1 MNKAFTWLCSRSR
14 TPLCDRTLTSCSKRC
29 MRLASPA
36 KVISA
41 KPLPSKYAA
50 SFSQARVCTGFN
62 LFYILSHYEDE
73 MENVRVSSVKRET
86 KIIWSNHT
94 EDKKLFL
101 FPIIFRKVNVY
112 ERFQDKRPHLP
123 QGFSTVVLSL
133 KIFSKLYRL
142 STSSLSVS
150 NSIQPLKLGRASWG
164 GGWKTKNKDNKDKE
178 QDNMYH
184 LNLHLNTRLSTS
196 RCVLDVHE
204 YSDSHH
210 DWAHPCNKSTQSSV
224 HLLWKYSGI
233 LPRRKR
239 CRRSTGWAAPDLLQP
254 SRRLWRFVWS
264 PQGLLKTW
272 TCCRTG
278 GSCIQTHRE
287 EDINTHIFP
296 WVFSPLRKVLSFC
309 FPWFFSGNVCLQS
322 VFRLFS
328 CLMWNQV
335 KRMETQIWWEKKLF
349 YLFM

>member
-1 MNKAFTWLCSRSR
+1 
-14 TPLCDRTLTSCSKRC
+14 
-29 MRLASPA
+29 
-36 KVISA
+36 
-41 KPLPSKYAA
+41 
-50 SFSQARVCTGFN
+50 
-62 LFYILSHYEDE
+62 
-73 MENVRVSSVKRET
+73 
-86 KIIWSNHT
+86 
-94 EDKKLFL
+94 
-101 FPIIFRKVNVY
+101 
-112 ERFQDKRPHLP
+112 
-123 QGFSTVVLSL
+123 
-133 KIFSKLYRL
+133 
-142 STSSLSVS
+142 
-150 NSIQPLKLGRASWG
+150 
-164 GGWKTKNKDNKDKE
+164 
-178 QDNMYH
+178 MYH
-184 LNLHLNTRLSTS
+184 LNLHLNTRLSIS
-196 RCVLDVHE
+196 GCVLDEHE
-204 YSDSHH
+204 YFDSHH

-224 HLLWKYSGI
+224 HLLWKNSGI

-322 VFRLFS
+322 VFRLFV

-335 KRMETQIWWEKKLF
+335 KRMETQIWGEKKLF

>member
-86 KIIWSNHT
+86 KIIRSNHT

-150 NSIQPLKLGRASWG
+150 NSIQPLKLGRAS
-164 GGWKTKNKDNKDKE
+164 
-178 QDNMYH
+178 
-184 LNLHLNTRLSTS
+184 
-196 RCVLDVHE
+196 
-204 YSDSHH
+204 
-210 DWAHPCNKSTQSSV
+210 
-224 HLLWKYSGI
+224 
-233 LPRRKR
+233 
-239 CRRSTGWAAPDLLQP
+239 
-254 SRRLWRFVWS
+254 
-264 PQGLLKTW
+264 
-272 TCCRTG
+272 
-278 GSCIQTHRE
+278 
-287 EDINTHIFP
+287 
-296 WVFSPLRKVLSFC
+296 
-309 FPWFFSGNVCLQS
+309 
-322 VFRLFS
+322 
-328 CLMWNQV
+328 
-335 KRMETQIWWEKKLF
+335 
-349 YLFM
+349 

>member
-164 GGWKTKNKDNKDKE
+164 GGWKTKNKDKE
-178 QDNMYH
+178 LDNMCTVWIYIWTH
-184 LNLHLNTRLSTS
+184 DSASADAYWMCMNTPTLTMTEPIPATKAHSRLCTYFESTRVSSHVENGVVGQQVEQPLISSS
-196 RCVLDVHE
+196 RPVGFE
-204 YSDSHH
+204 GSF
-210 DWAHPCNKSTQSSV
+210 
-224 HLLWKYSGI
+224 
-233 LPRRKR
+233 
-239 CRRSTGWAAPDLLQP
+239 DLL
-254 SRRLWRFVWS
+254 RAFWRHGHVAV
-264 PQGLLKTW
+264 L
-272 TCCRTG
+272 
-278 GSCIQTHRE
+278 
-287 EDINTHIFP
+287 EDPAFRHTERKILIHTFFP
-296 WVFSPLRKVLSFC
+296 EFSP
-309 FPWFFSGNVCLQS
+309 PWGKF
-322 VFRLFS
+322 
-328 CLMWNQV
+328 
-335 KRMETQIWWEKKLF
+335 
-349 YLFM
+349 